1 MSRSGTRTSACIL
14 AGLLLLLVAACSAD
28 TTGRPE
34 PSPPGVAS
42 VSVSPAG
49 SSPAIAVTSLVP
61 MPGDG
66 PWIGSTVLIDY
77 ARLTGDVVL
86 GRARLWID
94 DRARPARVTWTAIT
108 PISFVVIFS
117 WGDPYPPG
125 AHRFR
130 VELGTTGGGVV
141 ACEWEART
149 RRP

>member
-1 MSRSGTRTSACIL
+1 L
-14 AGLLLLLVAACSAD
+14 GLLLLLVVACSAD

-34 PSPPGVAS
+34 HSPSPEVAR

-49 SSPAIAVTSLVP
+49 SRPAIAVTSLVP

-77 ARLTGDVVL
+77 TRLTGDVVL

-94 DRARPARVTWTAIT
+94 DRTRPARVTWTAIT

-117 WGDPYPPG
+117 WGDPYAPG

-130 VELGTTGGGVV
+130 VELGTTGGGTV
-141 ACEWEART
+141 AAEWEART